1 MKTFTFCQVFNSSLS
16 YLQKKKKKQS
26 CETEETDGMNHL
38 RLEQGQA
45 LAYLF

>member
-16 YLQKKKKKQS
+16 YLQKKHS